1 MLVYSITTRTSFDVI
16 LNIRRMIS
24 QKMKEVGKVLNNIC
38 GRLTPVFTLMLCCL
52 HTWSCSNNT
61 FCLHHLQNDI
71 HQLSLFRQ

>member
-38 GRLTPVFTLMLCCL
+38 GKLTLVFYVMLHIML
-52 HTWSCSNNT
+52 HTWSWNNST
-61 FCLHHLQNDI
+61 FCFA
-71 HQLSLFRQ
+71 SLTK